1 MNFKTRS
8 EKVLGL
14 SDYPTFH
21 DEEEHEPTIP
31 EQIKHLSERL
41 EQPMSNPNESIKPE
55 AVTTPKTTLEHKATE
70 LVEHLKANVKPRNGE
85 VFLNSKE
92 IINFLKCEISEKYRT
107 ITDTNMRRVK
117 KDVITKA
124 MKLFPESVFISKAK
138 HGKKEIRI
146 VYRPYGSVRTIQ
158 N

>member
-1 MNFKTRS
+1 
-8 EKVLGL
+8 
-14 SDYPTFH
+14 
-21 DEEEHEPTIP
+21 
-31 EQIKHLSERL
+31 
-41 EQPMSNPNESIKPE
+41 
-55 AVTTPKTTLEHKATE
+55 
-70 LVEHLKANVKPRNGE
+70 LKANVKPRNGE